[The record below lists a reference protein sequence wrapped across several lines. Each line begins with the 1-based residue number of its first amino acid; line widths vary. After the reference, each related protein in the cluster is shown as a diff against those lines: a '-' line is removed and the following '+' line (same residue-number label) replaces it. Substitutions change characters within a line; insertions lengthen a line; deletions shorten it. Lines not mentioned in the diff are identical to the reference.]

1 MTILLVAGV
10 TGAASFV
17 TVCVYA
23 CIWLRR
29 HSSFRRL
36 HHNYFAGLNY
46 LLNEEPD
53 KAVDIFVELVNANDD
68 TIETHL
74 SLGALFRRRGEVDR
88 AIRIHHNLMQREQL
102 SKVYRSR
109 ALLELSRDYARAGVL
124 DRAEK
129 LLTQLVEM
137 KVHLPEALQELLL
150 VYQQEKN
157 WSQAVIVAGKLQHLN
172 NDESMSEAI
181 AQYYCE
187 MAEQAGEQGK
197 NTQATR
203 YLHQADKMDPN
214 CVRSSILQGHLA
226 LEHRQYKKAISYFQR
241 VGHQDDN
248 FLVEVLPHMVRCYQ
262 RLGDDSGLLAYLKST
277 FNRHPNLSVL
287 VQLILYF
294 ERKHGNRVALDFV
307 IEQVK
312 HHRSIVIVHHLVRL
326 HCQITS
332 GAVKDQLE
340 ILYDLTS
347 SLLADRALYC
357 CDCCGFSGKMHY
369 WLCPGCQTWNSF
381 KPHKD
386 IEVTALC
393 TETVDA

>member
-10 TGAASFV
+10 IGAVFLIA
-17 TVCVYA
+17 VCVYA
-23 CIWLRR
+23 GICLRP
-29 HSSFRRL
+29 HLHFRRL
-36 HHNYFAGLNY
+36 RKNYFTGLNY

-53 KAVDIFVELVNANDD
+53 KAVDIFVELVKADDD

-88 AIRIHHNLMQREQL
+88 AIRIHDNIIQREL
-102 SKVYRSR
+102 LPKVYRSR

-129 LLTQLVEM
+129 LLIQLIEM
-137 KVHLPEALQELLL
+137 KMHLHEALQELLL
-150 VYQQEKN
+150 IYQQEKN
-157 WSQAVIVAGKLQHLN
+157 WAQAVIIAEKLQQVS
-172 NDESMSEAI
+172 DEPMQVSI

-187 MAEQAGEQGK
+187 MAEQASEQGK
-197 NTQATR
+197 STQAIR
-203 YLHQADKMDPN
+203 YLHQADKIDPN

-226 LEHRQYKKAISYFQR
+226 LEHRQYKKAIACYQH
-241 VGHQDDN
+241 VGQQDDD

-262 RLGDDSGLLAYLKST
+262 RLGDDSGLLVYLKSA
-277 FNRHPNLSVL
+277 FERYPNLSVL
-287 VQLILYF
+287 VQLIIYF

-312 HHRSIVIVHHLVRL
+312 HHRSIVIVHQLVRL
-326 HCQITS
+326 YGQITS
-332 GAVKDQLE
+332 GTVRDQLM

-357 CDCCGFSGKMHY
+357 CDRCGFSGKMHY

-386 IEVTALC
+386 IEVTAVC
-393 TETVDA
+393 QDSVVA